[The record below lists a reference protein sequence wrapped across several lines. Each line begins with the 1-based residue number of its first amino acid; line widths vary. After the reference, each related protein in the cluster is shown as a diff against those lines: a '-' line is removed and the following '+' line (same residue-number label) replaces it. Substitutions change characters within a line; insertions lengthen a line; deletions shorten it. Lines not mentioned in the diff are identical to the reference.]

1 MEKLTIGKQLQ
12 NEVEDALYD
21 GNILKHWSL
30 RDYKVRPIY
39 LDAILEDVKTYWN
52 EEVRFREGFEIDKVN
67 KIVNI
72 PNFYIKI
79 DGTYEN
85 NKDYKNLRN
94 KFLTGVVYHNTPLE
108 IETKVFKSLN
118 QPDFQKILN
127 KIKKDKNVNLEDLK
141 KISYPNNLL
150 FELNSYIL
158 NYLIEKLNEFIQ
170 INKDD
175 YDITSLISQ
184 FVNLDENIYKELNN
198 WDFGFRNPKITIIN
212 ENKQNIDLLFLEY
225 IDFFNFL
232 GFDII
237 FFSERGENFPNKKNH
252 YNGLITIVLDKFIKS
267 KSKEDEIKTKN
278 KKLMIASS
286 ILIIIVGFLLFS
298 LVSFLVTRPKT
309 IYKYKENIKSGEI
322 VTSNMI
328 KKETISYKKYEN
340 GMVTNSKD
348 IVGKIAK
355 NDYKSKSI
363 IYDDQLYNLDD
374 YIGSVDSNIPK
385 TISLNKKKKNITL
398 TNVNKNVNLMFEIY
412 KDNESLGKTKELGYN
427 EKEDI
432 ELYSL
437 LKKGKQNLT
446 IKIFVYQKNGIFY
459 KDFTKDLLVYVDEKS
474 IEKLQSVSNTTTDAM
489 LTIILFTMNI
499 IIILVVIKR
508 NK

>member
-175 YDITSLISQ
+175 YDLTYSQ
-184 FVNLDENIYKELNN
+184 ACL
-198 WDFGFRNPKITIIN
+198 
-212 ENKQNIDLLFLEY
+212 
-225 IDFFNFL
+225 
-232 GFDII
+232 
-237 FFSERGENFPNKKNH
+237 
-252 YNGLITIVLDKFIKS
+252 
-267 KSKEDEIKTKN
+267 
-278 KKLMIASS
+278 
-286 ILIIIVGFLLFS
+286 
-298 LVSFLVTRPKT
+298 
-309 IYKYKENIKSGEI
+309 
-322 VTSNMI
+322 
-328 KKETISYKKYEN
+328 
-340 GMVTNSKD
+340 
-348 IVGKIAK
+348 
-355 NDYKSKSI
+355 
-363 IYDDQLYNLDD
+363 
-374 YIGSVDSNIPK
+374 
-385 TISLNKKKKNITL
+385 
-398 TNVNKNVNLMFEIY
+398 
-412 KDNESLGKTKELGYN
+412 
-427 EKEDI
+427 
-432 ELYSL
+432 
-437 LKKGKQNLT
+437 
-446 IKIFVYQKNGIFY
+446 
-459 KDFTKDLLVYVDEKS
+459 
-474 IEKLQSVSNTTTDAM
+474 
-489 LTIILFTMNI
+489 
-499 IIILVVIKR
+499 
-508 NK
+508 